1 MYFLNY
7 QSLSNLNQ
15 VAEKIRYRVDNY
27 TAAFPTILE
36 IPSKEHP
43 YDKLLFFALL
53 MVDPEK
59 DSVLKR
65 LSRLLG
71 ND

>member
-1 MYFLNY
+1 MYILNK
-7 QSLSNLNQ
+7 LDCVNWQ
-15 VAEKIRYRVDNY
+15 VAEKIRFRVDQY
-27 TAAFPTILE
+27 SAAFPTVLE

-43 YDKLLFFALL
+43 YGIIYPALL
-53 MVDPEK
+53 MADPEK

-71 ND
+71 SD